1 MTTVST
7 IGLDI
12 AKHVFQAHGADASGQ
27 AVFRKKITRT
37 KLIDFLASQPRCLVA
52 LEACGG
58 AHYWGREISKL
69 GHTVRL
75 IPPSY
80 VKPFVKRQKN
90 DAADA
95 EAICEA
101 SQRPSMRFVAIK
113 DEEQQA
119 NGVVFRA
126 RDVLVRQ
133 RTQCINALR
142 GHLTEYGWVVP
153 KGTSHMATLIDQ
165 IEDPNCSLPKSACA
179 VLSVLVTTLKSL
191 EENIAILDAEIS
203 RRSREDAIAR
213 RLMTIPGV
221 GPISATA
228 IAALAPPVET
238 FRTSRDFAAWLGL
251 TPLQRST
258 GGKQRLG
265 ATSKMGERTIRRLL
279 IIGASAVVSHARRRG
294 APRREALRR
303 KSRSSKRDARQ
314 RRGFARGCPRVA
326 APGSGA
332 AVSPPPELP
341 DREWMAILTPAACSL
356 AGLAYAES

>member
-1 MTTVST
+1 VAIEMAPLEEASVTEVTT

-12 AKHVFQAHGADASGQ
+12 AKHTFQAHGADASGRV
-27 AVFRKKITRT
+27 VFRRKITRA
-37 KLIDFLASQPRCLVA
+37 KLLAFFASQPRCLVA

-58 AHYWGREISKL
+58 AHYWGREIGKL

-75 IPPSY
+75 IPPAY

-95 EAICEA
+95 EAIREA
-101 SQRPSMRFVAIK
+101 AQRPNMRFVVVK

-119 NGVVFRA
+119 SAVLFRA

-142 GHLTEYGWVVP
+142 GHLTEFGWVVP
-153 KGTSHMATLIDQ
+153 KGTTHVATLIDQ
-165 IEDPNCSLPKSACA
+165 VEDPSCHLPESARA
-179 VLSVLVTTLKSL
+179 VLKVLVTSLKAL
-191 EENIAILDAEIS
+191 EENIGLLDEEIG
-203 RRSREDAIAR
+203 RRSKEDPVAR

-221 GPISATA
+221 GPITATA
-228 IAALAPPVET
+228 IAALAPPAET
-238 FRTSRDFAAWLGL
+238 FRSGRDFAAWLGL

-279 IIGASAVVSHARRRG
+279 IMGGSAVVSQACRRG
-294 APRREALRR
+294 APDGSWLAGMLARKPRMLVMVALAN
-303 KSRSSKRDARQ
+303 KTARIVWALL
-314 RRGFARGCPRVA
+314 ARGGTFRAPVA
-326 APGSGA
+326 AA
-332 AVSPPPELP
+332 
-341 DREWMAILTPAACSL
+341 
-356 AGLAYAES
+356 

>member
-1 MTTVST
+1 MREAPVTTVST

-179 VLSVLVTTLKSL
+179 VLAVLVTTLKSL

-279 IIGASAVVSHARRRG
+279 IIGASAVVSQARRRG
-294 APRREALRR
+294 APAGSWLARMLVRKPRMLVMVALANKTARIIWALLA
-303 KSRSSKRDARQ
+303 KGEVYSADSNDAVRSYRTE
-314 RRGFARGCPRVA
+314 GVHLF
-326 APGSGA
+326 
-332 AVSPPPELP
+332 
-341 DREWMAILTPAACSL
+341 
-356 AGLAYAES
+356 